1 MFRFLTSLFAA
12 DTACTSRTPANTF
25 RPQLTGLEVR
35 DTPATLAAVAFD
47 PQPEPPLATRTATV
61 ATTTI
66 PGTYVP
72 SPEFVPGPGFNTGGT
87 RGIVVV
93 GG

>member
-61 ATTTI
+61 APSV
-66 PGTYVP
+66 PGP
-72 SPEFVPGPGFNTGGT
+72 GFVPGPGDAPVVI
-87 RGIVVV
+87 RGIIVV